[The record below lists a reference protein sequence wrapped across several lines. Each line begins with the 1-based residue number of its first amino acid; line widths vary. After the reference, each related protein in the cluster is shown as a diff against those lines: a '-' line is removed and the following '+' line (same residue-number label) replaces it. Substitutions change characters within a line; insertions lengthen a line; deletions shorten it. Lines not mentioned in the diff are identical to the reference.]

1 MKHGNY
7 SLSVNKVTQPQPG
20 LSCWYSGLLAI
31 LLLALLMLVLTA
43 CTSDDAYIKRIKAD
57 GKLVMVT
64 RNAPTTYYTGRDGET
79 GFEFDLVSA
88 FAEHLGVELE
98 LVVRDNP
105 ADILAMIS
113 AGEADIAAA
122 GLTRTQQ
129 RKDHLLFSRSYQDVT
144 QQVVC
149 HRLGAQPS
157 QVEDLLG
164 LSIEVP
170 AETSYVEQ
178 LNHLKQD
185 YPELSWQVHPEHNT
199 EYLLEKVWQRK
210 LDCTIGD
217 SNIVAVNQRYMPEL
231 LVRFDISEP
240 QPLAWA
246 LPPQAE
252 GLQQALNKW
261 LDGYRDSGELQS
273 LVNKYYGFIDVFD
286 YVNTRVFQRK
296 VKTLLPKYQAL
307 FQAAGKKHKIDWALL
322 AAQAYQESHWD
333 RRARSPTGV
342 RGIMMLTLPTAK
354 EVGVKSRL
362 DARQSIFGG
371 AKYLQN
377 LRNRLPEE
385 ISEPD
390 RTWIALAAYNIGM
403 GHVYDARNLA
413 RELGINPDLWH
424 DFREVLPLLSQKK
437 YYRDLRYGYARGTEP
452 VRYVQRIRDYH
463 DMLLQ
468 ELMPE

>member
-1 MKHGNY
+1 MKYADYLFSSQQVVEPRCGLHGWR
-7 SLSVNKVTQPQPG
+7 
-20 LSCWYSGLLAI
+20 CGLLLV
-31 LLLALLMLVLTA
+31 LLLALSGCA
-43 CTSDDAYIKRIKAD
+43 DDDAYIKRIQSE
-57 GKLVMVT
+57 GKLVVVT
-64 RNAPTTYYTGRDGET
+64 RNAPTTYYVGRDGET

-88 FAEHLGVELE
+88 FAEHLGVEVE
-98 LVVRDNP
+98 VVVRDNP
-105 ADILAMIS
+105 SDILAMIA

-129 RKDHLLFSRSYQDVT
+129 RQQRVLFSHSYQDVT
-144 QQVVC
+144 QQLVC
-149 HRLGAQPS
+149 RRQGAQPS

-178 LNHLKQD
+178 LNQLQQD

-199 EYLLEKVWQRK
+199 EYLLEKVWQRE

-231 LVRFDISEP
+231 SVRFDVSQP

-246 LPPQAE
+246 LPPEAE
-252 GLQQALNKW
+252 GLQGELNNW
-261 LDGYRDSGELQS
+261 LASFRDSGQLQT
-273 LVNKYYGFIDVFD
+273 LINKYYGFIDVFD
-286 YVNTRVFQRK
+286 YVNTRTFQRK
-296 VKTLLPKYQAL
+296 IKTLLPQYQAL
-307 FQAAGKKHKIDWALL
+307 FEAAGKKHEIDWTLL

-342 RGIMMLTLPTAK
+342 RGIMMLTLTTAR
-354 EVGVKSRL
+354 EMGIKSRL

-371 AKYLQN
+371 ARYMAS
-377 LRNRLPEE
+377 LRARLPDE
-385 ISEPD
+385 ITEPD
-390 RTWIALAAYNIGM
+390 RTWIALAAYNVGM

-413 RELGINPDLWH
+413 RELGRNPDLWH

-437 YYRDLRYGYARGTEP
+437 YYSKLRYGYARGSEP
-452 VRYVQRIRDYH
+452 VLYVQRIRNYH
-463 DMLLQ
+463 DILLQ
-468 ELMPE
+468 TLKSD

>member
-1 MKHGNY
+1 MKHVDY
-7 SLSVNKVTQPQPG
+7 SLPVEQGAGRQRG
-20 LSCWYSGLLAI
+20 LNGWRCG
-31 LLLALLMLVLTA
+31 LLALLVLALSA
-43 CTSDDAYIKRIKAD
+43 CTGDAYIERIQNE
-57 GKLVMVT
+57 GKLVVVT
-64 RNAPTTYYTGRDGET
+64 RNAPTTYYVGRDGAT
-79 GFEFDLVSA
+79 GFEYDLVSA
-88 FAEHLGVELE
+88 FAEHLGVEVE

-105 ADILAMIS
+105 AEILAMIA

-129 RKDHLLFSRSYQDVT
+129 RQQRVLFSRSYQEVT

-149 HRLGAQPS
+149 RRGGAQPS

-178 LNHLKQD
+178 LSQLQQD

-199 EYLLEKVWQRK
+199 EYLLEKVWQRE

-231 LVRFDISEP
+231 SVRFDLSQP

-246 LPPQAE
+246 LPPEAQ
-252 GLQQALNKW
+252 GLQRELNNWLETFRENTQLQALI
-261 LDGYRDSGELQS
+261 
-273 LVNKYYGFIDVFD
+273 NKYYGFIDVFD

-296 VKTLLPKYQAL
+296 VKKLLPQYQAL
-307 FQAAGKKHKIDWALL
+307 FQAAGEKHGIDWVLL

-342 RGIMMLTLPTAK
+342 RGIMMLTLPTAR
-354 EVGVKSRL
+354 EVGIKSRL
-362 DARQSIFGG
+362 DAKQSILGG
-371 AKYLQN
+371 AKYLAD
-377 LRNRLPEE
+377 LRSRLPEE
-385 ISEPD
+385 IAEPD
-390 RTWIALAAYNIGM
+390 RTWIALAAYNVGM

-413 RELGINPDLWH
+413 RELGRNPDLWH
-424 DFREVLPLLSQKK
+424 DFRDVLPLLSQKK
-437 YYRDLRYGYARGTEP
+437 YYKDLRYGYARGSEP
-452 VRYVQRIRDYH
+452 VRYVQRIRNYH

-468 ELMPE
+468 TLKAE

>member
-1 MKHGNY
+1 MKQLDY
-7 SLSVNKVTQPQPG
+7 SLFVEQIRR
-20 LSCWYSGLLAI
+20 WRYA
-31 LLLALLMLVLTA
+31 LLALLVLA
-43 CTSDDAYIKRIKAD
+43 LPGCTDNDAFIERIKED
-57 GKLVMVT
+57 GKLVVVT
-64 RNAPTTYYTGRDGET
+64 RNAPTTYYEGRDGAT
-79 GFEFDLVSA
+79 GFEYDLVSA
-88 FAEHLGVELE
+88 FAGQLGVEVE

-105 ADILAMIS
+105 GEILAMIA

-122 GLTRTQQ
+122 GLTRTRQ
-129 RKDHLLFSRSYQDVT
+129 RQERVLFSHSYQDVT

-149 HRLGAQPS
+149 RRGGAQPS

-170 AETSYVEQ
+170 ADTSYVEQ
-178 LNHLKQD
+178 LNKLQQD

-199 EYLLEKVWQRK
+199 EYLLEKVWQRE

-231 LVRFDISEP
+231 SVRFDISEP
-240 QPLAWA
+240 QQLAWA
-246 LPPQAE
+246 LPPQAQ
-252 GLQQALNKW
+252 GLQQALNNW
-261 LDGYRDSGELQS
+261 LEMVRDNGQLQA

-296 VKTLLPKYQAL
+296 VKTVLPKYQAL
-307 FQAAGKKHKIDWALL
+307 FEEAAKKHEIDWALL

-342 RGIMMLTLPTAK
+342 RGIMMLTLPTAR
-354 EVGVKSRL
+354 EVGIKSRL
-362 DARQSIFGG
+362 DAKQSIFGG
-371 AKYLQN
+371 ARYLAD
-377 LRNRLPEE
+377 LRSRLPEE
-385 ISEPD
+385 ITEPD
-390 RTWIALAAYNIGM
+390 RTWIALAAYNVGM

-413 RELGINPDLWH
+413 RELGSNPDLWH

-437 YYRDLRYGYARGTEP
+437 YYKDLRYGYARGSEP
-452 VRYVQRIRDYH
+452 VRYVQRIRNYH

-468 ELMPE
+468 TLKDE

>member
-1 MKHGNY
+1 M
-7 SLSVNKVTQPQPG
+7 G
-20 LSCWYSGLLAI
+20 LA
-31 LLLALLMLVLTA
+31 LLLALSA
-43 CTSDDAYIKRIKAD
+43 CTDNDAYIERIKEQ
-57 GKLVMVT
+57 GKLVVVT
-64 RNAPTTYYTGRDGET
+64 RNAPTTYYEGRDGAT
-79 GFEFDLVSA
+79 GFEYDLVSA
-88 FAEHLGVELE
+88 FAEQLGVEVE

-105 ADILAMIS
+105 AEILAMIA

-122 GLTRTQQ
+122 GLTRTRQ
-129 RKDHLLFSRSYQDVT
+129 REERVLFSHSYQDVT

-149 HRLGAQPS
+149 RRGGAQPS
-157 QVEDLLG
+157 QVEDLLE

-170 AETSYVEQ
+170 ADTSYVEQ
-178 LNHLKQD
+178 LNQLQQD
-185 YPELSWQVHPEHNT
+185 YPELSWQVQPEHNT
-199 EYLLEKVWQRK
+199 EYLLEKVWQRE

-231 LVRFDISEP
+231 TVRFDISEP

-246 LPPQAE
+246 LPPQAK
-252 GLQQALNKW
+252 GLQEELNNW
-261 LDGYRDSGELQS
+261 LEQFREGGELQA

-307 FQAAGKKHKIDWALL
+307 FEEAGKKHGIDWALL

-342 RGIMMLTLPTAK
+342 RGIMMLTLPTAR
-354 EVGVKSRL
+354 EVGIKSRL
-362 DARQSIFGG
+362 DAKQSIFGG
-371 AKYLQN
+371 AKYLAD
-377 LRNRLPEE
+377 LRSRLPEE
-385 ISEPD
+385 ITEPD
-390 RTWIALAAYNIGM
+390 RTWIALAAYNVGM
-403 GHVYDARNLA
+403 GHVYDARKLA

-437 YYRDLRYGYARGTEP
+437 YYKDLRYGYARGSEP
-452 VRYVQRIRDYH
+452 VRYVQRIRNYH

-468 ELMPE
+468 TLKDE